1 MNLRYIGEDIVFN
14 NQIPQ
19 ISKELKNGE
28 IYDVEIKTDA
38 PNVIVNGVPVIDINS
53 TTWICFPDGVSI
65 PYSPELVHNFWEG

>member
-1 MNLRYIGEDIVFN
+1 MNLRYIGEDTVFN

-53 TTWICFPDGVSI
+53 TTWICFSDGVSI
-65 PYSPELVHNFWEG
+65 PYSPELVHNFWEE